1 MEWGRYSMSTP
12 DEAQE
17 RRDATF
23 IVNRFGETVSFS
35 GPDKLTANS
44 VAEPEPDAPLPT
56 QIGRYEI
63 QSILGRGGFGAVY
76 LGFDDQ
82 LQRQVAIKVPLVRD
96 SEDASDDSSSNVED
110 EFIEEARRIAQLK
123 HPGIV
128 TVHDVGIDKGLCF
141 IVSDYLDGPD
151 LNSWLT
157 EKSRTWQ
164 ECVALAADVAD
175 ALSVAHACNTVHRD
189 VKPGNILVVQ
199 RGENAVPVLVD
210 FGLAL
215 NQDTA
220 ERRGTIVGTP
230 NYMSPEQARGEGHR
244 IDGRTDIYALGVIL
258 YRMLSG
264 RLPFSAPSISAL
276 LLKVIEDEPQPPRQ
290 FVSGIPRDLE
300 RVCLKAM
307 ARNISDRYTTAND
320 LADDLRSLL
329 EGHQQQTSGSVMLAP
344 SSQPTVRVSQPTV
357 KSSRQGT
364 RLSRSVRITKE
375 AEEDATPADDGLKIL
390 IAEDHEL
397 TRFKL
402 KKDLEKWGHD
412 VTAAE
417 DGEEAWEL
425 FQQGDFVIV
434 ITDWMMPVMDGLEL
448 VQKIRG
454 LDDGRDYVYVIM
466 LTAKAEKHDIVAGM
480 GAGADDFLAKPFHRD
495 ELNVRLRAAQRITTL
510 NHELGEHNRRMKRSL
525 EAAARIQRSFLPK
538 ELPQAPGC
546 RFAWAYEPSEELG
559 GDMLKFVELDDTR
572 LGLYVLEVSGA
583 GVPASLTATT
593 LCRFMSPPFDASSLL
608 VERDEETGEVVIL
621 EPADVAVRLHERFAT
636 TQDDGQF
643 FTLLYGI
650 LDLETREFTYT
661 SAGHPP
667 LVFQHSGAQACL
679 VELDGMPI
687 GLVPAGQEFSQQTIV
702 LAPGDR
708 VVIYSDGLIDMMNVD
723 AEKFGAERLLQT
735 MNRVATMPI
744 DRAIKELNDDVQ
756 VWKGKAASTD
766 DVAILAC
773 ELT

>member
-1 MEWGRYSMSTP
+1 MSIRDDDIQKP
-12 DEAQE
+12 A
-17 RRDATF
+17 DATF
-23 IVNRFGETVSFS
+23 IVNRFGETVSYS
-35 GPDKLTANS
+35 GPDEMATGVMS
-44 VAEPEPDAPLPT
+44 SPVSGTPIPDT
-56 QIGRYEI
+56 IGRYQI
-63 QSILGRGGFGAVY
+63 RDVLGRGGFGAVY
-76 LGFDDQ
+76 LGYDAQ
-82 LQRQVAIKVPLVRD
+82 LQREVAIKVPLIPD
-96 SEDASDDSSSNVED
+96 SDDSAANVEE

-128 TVHDVGIDKGLCF
+128 TVHEVGFDKGLCF

-151 LNSWLT
+151 LNHWLT
-157 EKSRTWQ
+157 EKSPPWQ
-164 ECVALAADVAD
+164 ECVALVADVAD
-175 ALSVAHACNTVHRD
+175 ALAMAHSCDTIHRD
-189 VKPGNILVVQ
+189 VKPGNILVVK
-199 RGENAVPVLVD
+199 RGDETVPVLVD

-215 NQDTA
+215 NINTA

-290 FVSGIPRDLE
+290 FVSGIPRELE
-300 RVCLKAM
+300 SICLKAM
-307 ARNISDRYTTAND
+307 ARNIAERYTTAND

-329 EGHQQQTSGSVMLAP
+329 EKKRVESAGTVSIPAA
-344 SSQPTVRVSQPTV
+344 SQPTVRVSQPTV

-364 RLSRSVRITKE
+364 RLTRSVRIRKDA
-375 AEEDATPADDGLKIL
+375 AENEDVPVSDGLKIL

-402 KKDLEKWGHD
+402 KKDLEKWGHE

-425 FQQGDFVIV
+425 FQGGEFVII
-434 ITDWMMPVMDGLEL
+434 ITDWMMPKMDGLEL
-448 VQKIRG
+448 VQKIRAAKG
-454 LDDGRDYVYVIM
+454 DRDYVYVIM

-510 NHELGEHNRRMKRSL
+510 NRELGEHNRRMKRSL
-525 EAAARIQRSFLPK
+525 DAAAQIQRSFLPK
-538 ELPQAPGC
+538 ELPQVPGC
-546 RFAWAYEPSEELG
+546 RFAWEYAPSEELG
-559 GDMLKFVELDDTR
+559 GDMLKVVELDDTR
-572 LGLYVLEVSGA
+572 IGLYVLEVSGA

-593 LCRFMSPPFDASSLL
+593 LCRLMSPPFDASSLL
-608 VERDEETGEVVIL
+608 VERDEVSGDAMIL

-636 TQDDGQF
+636 TQQAGQF

-667 LVFQHSGAQACL
+667 MVFQHSGAQACL

-708 VVIYSDGLIDMMNVD
+708 VVIYSDGLTDMMNVD
-723 AEKFGAERLLQT
+723 AQKFGSDRLLDT
-735 MNRVATMPI
+735 MNRVANMPI
-744 DRAIKELNDDVQ
+744 DQAVKELNNDVQ
-756 VWKGKAASTD
+756 VWKGRASSTD

-773 ELT
+773 ELI